1 MKKEL
6 FEKYAKLKIQA
17 KELDAEIK
25 GLNPLVKQEMLK
37 AEKDEVE
44 LESVGK
50 FSFKETRI
58 WTYPDEI
65 VKMEKA
71 LEEEKTKAKRTG
83 AAKSDVRQDLLFTP
97 QKDEQTD

>member
-37 AEKDEVE
+37 AEK
-44 LESVGK
+44 
-50 FSFKETRI
+50 
-58 WTYPDEI
+58 
-65 VKMEKA
+65 
-71 LEEEKTKAKRTG
+71 
-83 AAKSDVRQDLLFTP
+83 
-97 QKDEQTD
+97 